1 MSPATLTLQ
10 LDVEQNFALD
20 QIATDLNCDRSELV
34 KQAIDAYL
42 KNYQWQVNH
51 ILKGIQQADT
61 GQFATEEE
69 VAQAFAKWRSKP

>member
-10 LDVEQNFALD
+10 LNVEQNFALD
-20 QIATDLNCDRSELV
+20 QIATDLDCDRSELV

-42 KNYQWQVNH
+42 QNYQWQVNH
-51 ILKGIQQADT
+51 ILKGIQQADV

-69 VAQAFAKWRSKP
+69 VTQAFAKWRSNP